1 MPGSM
6 KLLGTDSTFT
16 RATLSAAPQ
25 SGPLSGLYRPE
36 LRAGFPDWR
45 GVVARAVEPI
55 RGIEKSVKQTL
66 ARSTRSRCFF
76 GVGRP
81 SPHGI
86 QDRPS

>member
-25 SGPLSGLYRPE
+25 SGPLSGPYRPE
-36 LRAGFPDWR
+36 RRAGFPDWR

-66 ARSTRSRCFF
+66 ARCVRSPRIR
-76 GVGRP
+76 VGARGTASDHAWP
-81 SPHGI
+81 AP
-86 QDRPS
+86 